1 MIVGINGSLI
11 LIKGESTR
19 REVVALHQSLNVLTV
34 RAKEMGGQAVND
46 VPWSQWV
53 PYLQR

>member
-1 MIVGINGSLI
+1 MIVGIDGSLVVI
-11 LIKGESTR
+11 EGESAR

-46 VPWSQWV
+46 VP
-53 PYLQR
+53 